1 MKKISGKCVWT
12 IILLVAIGVVF
23 FAMGYLLHGLRSGT
37 QVADMNEDAAKT
49 MWTCSMHPQVQ
60 QAKPG
65 KCRLCGMDLI
75 PLTPDADDGGG
86 LSRMISFSPEAVKLM
101 EIQTSV
107 VERKTLS
114 HQVRLV
120 GKIALDETRT
130 KAITAWVPG
139 RIERLF
145 VDYTGIVVR
154 AGDHM
159 VELYSPDLITAQ
171 AEFLQSS
178 ESAQGLSGSSERVAD
193 SIRQTL
199 QAAREKLALLG
210 LTEKQIADIE
220 TAGEPLDR
228 LTIYAPIGGVV
239 IDKKATEGAYVK
251 TGTPIYTIADL
262 SKLWVMLDVYE
273 SDLPWIQYGQTVEFS
288 TQSLPGE
295 VFTGRVSF
303 IDPVLNDRT
312 RTVKVRAVI
321 ENTRGKLKPN
331 MLVHGYVK
339 TPITE
344 QGPAMAIDLVGK
356 WICPMHGEI
365 VKEAPG
371 ACDICGMDLVSAES
385 LGYTAATDST
395 PPLVIPVS
403 AVLITGNALDKGM
416 VFVRVEG
423 ADKPTFIGK
432 KITLG
437 PRAGDYYIVLSG
449 LMAGERVVTNGNFKI
464 DSEMQIQAKP
474 SMMSPQGGN
483 PAPTHHDHEKRMNE
497 KPETT
502 APKEQTLCPVMGN
515 PINKESFIEYK
526 GKKVYFCCGGCDKTF
541 LADPEKYLPKLPQF
555 QQTKTENEHAGHN
568 H

>member
-12 IILLVAIGVVF
+12 IILLVAVGVVF
-23 FAMGYLLHGLRSGT
+23 FAAGYLLHGLRSGT
-37 QVADMNEDAAKT
+37 QVADMNEDAAET
-49 MWTCSMHPQVQ
+49 VWTCSMHPQIQ
-60 QAKPG
+60 ETKPG

-86 LSRMISFSPEAVKLM
+86 MSRTISFSPEAVKLM

-130 KAITAWVPG
+130 KTITAWVPG

-154 AGDHM
+154 QGDHM

-171 AEFLQSS
+171 AEFLQSAK
-178 ESAQGLSGSSERVAD
+178 SAKGLDGSSELVAD

-210 LTEKQIADIE
+210 LTEEQIVDIE
-220 TAGEPLDR
+220 TVGKPLDR

-262 SKLWVMLDVYE
+262 SKLWVLLDVYE
-273 SDLPWIQYGQTVEFS
+273 SDLPWIQYGQRLEFS

-295 VFTGRVSF
+295 VFTGRISF

-321 ENTRGKLKPN
+321 ENTGGKLKPN
-331 MLVHGYVK
+331 MLVHGRIH

-344 QGPAMAIDLVGK
+344 QGPAMATDLVGK

-365 VKEAPG
+365 VKETQG
-371 ACDICGMDLVSAES
+371 TCDICGMDLVAAES
-385 LGYTAATDST
+385 FGYTAATDST
-395 PPLVIPVS
+395 PPLVVPVS
-403 AVLITGNALDKGM
+403 AVLVTGRALDKA
-416 VFVRVEG
+416 VVYVRVDG

-432 KITLG
+432 EITLG
-437 PRAGDYYIVLSG
+437 PRAGDYYIVRSG
-449 LMAGERVVTNGNFKI
+449 LMAGEQVVTNGNFKI
-464 DSEMQIQAKP
+464 DSEMQIQTKP
-474 SMMSPQGGN
+474 SMMSPQGGK
-483 PAPTHHDHEKRMNE
+483 PAPTHQGHGNMDKKQEMV
-497 KPETT
+497 
-502 APKEQTLCPVMGN
+502 ASKEQTLCPVMGG
-515 PINKESFIEYK
+515 PINKEFFVEYK

-541 LADPEKYLPKLPQF
+541 LAEPEKYLPKLPQF
-555 QQTKTENEHAGHN
+555 QDRETKSEHEQHN